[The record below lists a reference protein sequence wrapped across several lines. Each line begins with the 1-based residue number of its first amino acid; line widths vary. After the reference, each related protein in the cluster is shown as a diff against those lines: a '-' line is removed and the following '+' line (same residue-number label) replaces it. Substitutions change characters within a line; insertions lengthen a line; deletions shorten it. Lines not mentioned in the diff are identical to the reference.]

1 LNIKTQINADK
12 KHTYPLDRQ
21 RLTQI
26 KTKVRFF
33 FHLSFYLLVIATFI
47 FCVAPFFWLLVTSL
61 KSNDRIYSLPISY
74 LPLKPSLDAYKN
86 IIFNRLF
93 LRYILNSLVVAIL
106 TTAVCL
112 CFAALASYSIARLR
126 IRYKGILELCL
137 LIASIFPQII
147 FLVPLYELISK
158 LRLMNNPLGLLL
170 PYVAFSLPLAIWILV
185 GFFKTIPKEIEE
197 QAMVDGFSRL
207 DILRKIILPL
217 SWPALATT
225 AILIFIGPFAWN
237 EFLFSLSFMIK
248 DTSRTVPVGIALL
261 SGTSMYEIPW
271 NRICAACVLTTLP
284 LVIFVF
290 LFQRRIISGLTRGA
304 VKG

>member
-1 LNIKTQINADK
+1 MNI
-12 KHTYPLDRQ
+12 R
-21 RLTQI
+21 
-26 KTKVRFF
+26 RF
-33 FHLSFYLLVIATFI
+33 LVYILVALIFI
-47 FCVAPFFWLLVTSL
+47 FCFAPFFWLLVTSL

-74 LPLKPSLDAYKN
+74 FPLNPSLDAYKN
-86 IIFNRLF
+86 IIFNKLF
-93 LRYILNSLVVAIL
+93 IRYTVNSLVVAIL
-106 TTAVCL
+106 TTIVCL
-112 CFAALASYSIARLR
+112 FFSSLAAYSIARLK
-126 IRYKGILELCL
+126 IRCKGILQFCL
-137 LIASIFPQII
+137 LVASIFPQII
-147 FLVPLYELISK
+147 FLVPLCELISK

-170 PYVAFSLPLAIWILV
+170 PYVAFSLPLAVWVLV

-207 DILRKIILPL
+207 NILRKIILPL

-248 DTSRTVPVGIALL
+248 ETSKTVPVGIALL

-304 VKG
+304 IKG

>member
-1 LNIKTQINADK
+1 MNT
-12 KHTYPLDRQ
+12 R
-21 RLTQI
+21 
-26 KTKVRFF
+26 RF
-33 FHLSFYLLVIATFI
+33 LFYILVALIFI
-47 FCVAPFFWLLVTSL
+47 FCLAPFYWLLATSF

-74 LPLKPSLDAYKN
+74 FPLSLSWDAHKN

-93 LRYILNSLVVAIL
+93 LRYILNSFAVATL
-106 TTAVCL
+106 TTLVCL
-112 CFAALASYSIARLR
+112 FFAVLASYSIARIKL
-126 IRYKGILELCL
+126 RYKGILQFSL

-158 LRLMNNPLGLLL
+158 LKLMNNPLGLLL
-170 PYVAFSLPLAIWILV
+170 PYVAFSLPLAVWVLV
-185 GFFKTIPKEIEE
+185 GFFKTIPREIEE

-207 DILRKIILPL
+207 SILRKIILPL

-237 EFLFSLSFMIK
+237 EFLFSLSFMIR

-271 NRICAACVLTTLP
+271 NQICAACVLTTLP
-284 LVIFVF
+284 LVILTF
-290 LFQRRIISGLTRGA
+290 LFQRRIISGLTGGA
-304 VKG
+304 IKG